1 VRLVKSA
8 FLEGVR
14 QLCGSEYICDPLQVD
29 HHCEADFSPST
40 RRLAAQQTRIAEDAV
55 LDTCERT
62 LHD

>member
-1 VRLVKSA
+1 
-8 FLEGVR
+8 
-14 QLCGSEYICDPLQVD
+14 LCGSEYICDPLQVD